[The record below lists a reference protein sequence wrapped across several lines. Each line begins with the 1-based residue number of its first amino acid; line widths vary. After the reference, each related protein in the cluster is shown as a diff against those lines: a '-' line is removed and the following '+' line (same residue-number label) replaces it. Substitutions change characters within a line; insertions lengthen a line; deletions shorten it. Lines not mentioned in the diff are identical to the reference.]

1 MVSWTK
7 RATRLSSGGRIAV
20 IGGGPAGSFFALFAL
35 HYARQVG
42 LDLQVT
48 IFEPRDFSKEG
59 PPGCNMCA
67 GLIPMRVIREL
78 ANIGIE
84 VPPRLI
90 LNRISHYTLH
100 TAAGQIFVPQP
111 DPDGDVV
118 SVYRGNGPGRCAAMS
133 DQVSFDGF
141 LLDAAQAQG
150 VEVLSD
156 AVTEVT
162 LRPRP
167 HVQTK
172 QREIGVDLVV
182 LAAGVNRRQVRF
194 NDFPY
199 RSPPRRKMAQTELCL
214 EKEAAGPKLG
224 QSVHVFLPR
233 DGSLEF
239 GTLAPKGSCINASLL
254 GRKLPKGSIDHF
266 LAHPNV
272 KTVLPEGAVRACSC
286 EPRISVGSGRPQYGE
301 RFVAVG
307 DAGTTRL
314 YKNGIGTALRTARRA
329 AHTAVHYGV
338 DESRFRAHY
347 APLCREITRD
357 NRAGRFL
364 FSFIN
369 VFQHYRRLTL
379 PHMRSIAAEQF
390 MLPAKRLHSRLL
402 WGMFTGTYTY
412 RQLLAMA
419 CHPALQ
425 TRLARH
431 LMQELFGTPQD
442 QHALT
447 RM

>member
-35 HYARQVG
+35 HYARHVG

-48 IFEPRDFSKEG
+48 IFEPRDFSRKG

-84 VPPRLI
+84 IPPRLI
-90 LNRISHYTLH
+90 LNRISHYALH

-118 SVYRGNGPGRCAAMS
+118 SVYRGNGPGHCAAMS

-141 LLDAAQAQG
+141 LLDAARAQG
-150 VEVLSD
+150 VEVISG

-167 HVQTK
+167 LVQTK
-172 QREIGVDLVV
+172 RGSFPADLVV
-182 LAAGVNRRQVRF
+182 LAAGVNRRKVRF

-199 RSPPRRKMAQTELCL
+199 RPPPRRKMAQTELCL
-214 EKEAAGPKLG
+214 EKETVGPTFG

-239 GTLAPKGSCINASLL
+239 GTLVPKGGCINASLL
-254 GRKLPKGSIDHF
+254 GNKLPLGSIDHF
-266 LAHPNV
+266 LALPSV
-272 KTVLPEGAVRACSC
+272 KAVLPPFTKRACSC
-286 EPRISVGSGRPQYGE
+286 EPRISVGSGRLLYGE

-329 AHTAVHYGV
+329 AHTAVLHGVAESQFRTHY
-338 DESRFRAHY
+338 S
-347 APLCREITRD
+347 PLCREITWD

-364 FSFIN
+364 FSFIH

-390 MLPAKRLHSRLL
+390 LLPAKRLHSRLL
-402 WGMFTGTYTY
+402 WGMFTGTYAY
-412 RQLLAMA
+412 RPLLAMA

-425 TRLARH
+425 IRLARH
-431 LMQELFGTPQD
+431 LVQGLFGTPQD
-442 QHALT
+442 QRALT